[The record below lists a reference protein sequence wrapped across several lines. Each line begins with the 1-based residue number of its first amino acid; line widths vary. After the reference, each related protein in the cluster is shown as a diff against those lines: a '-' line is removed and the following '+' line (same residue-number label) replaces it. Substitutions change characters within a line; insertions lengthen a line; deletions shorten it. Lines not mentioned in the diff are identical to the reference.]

1 MMKKNECRKGE
12 PDQGYYLCISREKS
26 YNGHTHAVVNF
37 MNIIETK
44 NLTKSY
50 DELIAVDN
58 LNLQIEEGE
67 IFGLLGPNGAGK
79 TTTLLMLTTLK
90 PPTSGTALI
99 NTFDIVRQP
108 DKVRKSIGIVFQD
121 PSSDEILTGYENLK
135 LHGWLYDMPDKLRE
149 ERIKEV
155 LELVDLTDR
164 KNDRVKKY
172 SGGMRR
178 RLELARGLMH
188 HPKILFLDEP
198 TLGLDPQSRDYI
210 WKYILKLA
218 KEKKITI
225 IITTHYMD
233 EADKLCNRL
242 AIIDHGKIVVM
253 GVPKDLKKELGGDII
268 RLKAENLS
276 IDGLKKLYYVK
287 NISNCDGEI
296 CLTVENANE
305 HLQEILKTVGKVDSV
320 EIRSPTLD
328 DVFLHY
334 TGRGMR
340 EDRPEGGW
348 AEKAMNARSKE

>member
-1 MMKKNECRKGE
+1 MDIM
-12 PDQGYYLCISREKS
+12 S
-26 YNGHTHAVVNF
+26 
-37 MNIIETK
+37 IIETK
-44 NLTKSY
+44 NLTKKYNS
-50 DELIAVDN
+50 LVAVDD

-90 PPTSGTALI
+90 QPTSGTAII
-99 NTFDIVRQP
+99 NNFDIL
-108 DKVRKSIGIVFQD
+108 KMSHNVRKSIGIVFQD

-135 LHGWLYDMPDKLRE
+135 LHGWLYDMPDDLRE

-155 LELVDLTDR
+155 LELVDLTSR

-210 WKYILKLA
+210 WKYIKKLQQ
-218 KEKKITI
+218 EKKITI
-225 IITTHYMD
+225 VITTHYMD

-242 AIIDHGKIVVM
+242 AIIDKGKIIVL
-253 GVPKDLKKELGGDII
+253 GTPKELKKQLGGDII
-268 RLKAENLS
+268 RLKAENLNV
-276 IDGLKKLYYVK
+276 DVLKDLSYVK
-287 NISNCDGEI
+287 RINSCDDEI
-296 CLTVENANE
+296 CLTVENANI
-305 HLQEILKTVGKVDSV
+305 HLQEILNLIGKVDSV
-320 EIRSPTLD
+320 EIRTPTLD

-334 TGRGMR
+334 TGRGIR
-340 EDRPEGGW
+340 EGAPEGSW
-348 AEKAMNARSKE
+348 AEKAINAGLQGGQRR